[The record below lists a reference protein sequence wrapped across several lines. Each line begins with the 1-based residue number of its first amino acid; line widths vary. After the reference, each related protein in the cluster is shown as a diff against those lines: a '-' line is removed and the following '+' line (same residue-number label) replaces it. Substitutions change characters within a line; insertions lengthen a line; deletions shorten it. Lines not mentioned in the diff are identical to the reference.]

1 MSEARI
7 QSRII
12 KNLERSGW
20 LVNKIIQSTKNGWPD
35 LEAIRGGKTV
45 YIEVKDIGEKPDPL
59 QLVRHRQIKEH
70 GGDVYLTSDK
80 DFNLP

>member
-7 QSRII
+7 QGRVI

-35 LEAIRGGKTV
+35 LEAVRGGKTV
-45 YIEVKDIGEKPDPL
+45 YIEVKDVGETPDPL

-70 GGDVYLTSDK
+70 GGEVYVTSDK
-80 DFNLP
+80 NFNLP